1 MEAPGPA
8 SQQPSSFGS
17 DPTAA
22 TLYGGP
28 FMLLQ
33 KGRVEDTGAQPL
45 TNTEATSL

>member
-1 MEAPGPA
+1 MQVPGPA

-22 TLYGGP
+22 MLYGGP

-45 TNTEATSL
+45 ANTEATGL